1 MKPFNVFILTGL
13 FSLNSCGGDSLE
25 THTGGSG
32 SSSLQS
38 ASCIYP
44 NLKPGSEG
52 TYLFTY
58 KESVTLLTARVVEE
72 TPETFNIEFTK
83 KGQTD
88 AVTLYKE
95 CNDTGNKTDSGASG
109 LDEKEAYI
117 VYGSPWDPAR
127 ELMEPK
133 IDELPPPEWKGG
145 CEDEDSAQTVTV
157 QAGTFLAVRCTYSP
171 DYSAGTLKRIS
182 ENTTFL
188 ANYYDASPKPFR
200 GVIQDTIKYTDGSVG
215 TVELIQWNGI

>member
-13 FSLNSCGGDSLE
+13 FSLNSCGGDRLE

-72 TPETFNIEFTK
+72 TPEAFNIEFTK
-83 KGQTD
+83 KGQTN
-88 AVTLYKE
+88 AVTLYKK
-95 CNDTGNKTDSGASG
+95 CNDTSNESDSGASG

-117 VYGSPWDPAR
+117 VYGSRWDPAR

-133 IDELPPPEWKGG
+133 IERGHLPHGK
-145 CEDEDSAQTVTV
+145 A
-157 QAGTFLAVRCTYSP
+157 AVRTPLRQSP
-171 DYSAGTLKRIS
+171 FKQVL
-182 ENTTFL
+182 F
-188 ANYYDASPKPFR
+188 
-200 GVIQDTIKYTDGSVG
+200 
-215 TVELIQWNGI
+215 